1 METVK
6 LSKIVN
12 TVTPELAQILTSEEL
27 SQFIVVK
34 SGLSSL
40 RYDDVLEI
48 IEASISRVKKD
59 VPYH

>member
-12 TVTPELAQILTSEEL
+12 TVTPELEQILTSEEL

-34 SGLSSL
+34 SGISSL
-40 RYDDVLEI
+40 RYEDVLEI
-48 IEASISRVKKD
+48 IEASITRVKKD
-59 VPYH
+59 VLYH